1 MRAPRHVLM
10 TADTV
15 GGVWTFAL
23 ELCRALSTVGTRVS
37 LATSGAPLT
46 KDMRS
51 AACRVPGLELY
62 ESVYKLEWM
71 EDPWSDIDRA
81 GDWLLSLEAEL
92 QPDVVHLNEY
102 SHGALAFGAPKV
114 IVGHS
119 CVLSW
124 WEAVHGAAAPASWST
139 YRSRVRAG
147 LHGADAV
154 TTVSQSMWNALNH
167 HYGLPGASHVV
178 YNGRNPRDFQTAEK
192 EAIVLSSGRLWDEA
206 KNIRALDRAAR
217 WIRAD
222 VVVAGE
228 DKHPDGGRA
237 LLAHARSLGKLD
249 GQALGQWFARSAVY
263 ALPAHY
269 EPFGLS
275 VLEAALSGCA
285 LVLGDIPSLREIWRE
300 SALFVPPDDHE
311 ALALA
316 ANLLLARPLLRDTMA
331 REARKRALNFT
342 PERMLQGYLGFYAQA
357 GSRQRAAKK
366 GTTSCAS

>member
-1 MRAPRHVLM
+1 
-10 TADTV
+10 
-15 GGVWTFAL
+15 
-23 ELCRALSTVGTRVS
+23 
-37 LATSGAPLT
+37 
-46 KDMRS
+46 MRS
-51 AACRVPGLELY
+51 AARLVPGLELL

-71 EDPWSDIDRA
+71 EDPWSEIDRA

-92 QPDVVHLNEY
+92 KPDVIHLNEY
-102 SHGALAFGAPKV
+102 SHGALAFVAPKV
-114 IVGHS
+114 VVGHS

-124 WEAVHGAAAPASWST
+124 WEAVHRTAAPALWST

-147 LHGADAV
+147 LNGADAV
-154 TTVSQSMWNALNH
+154 TAVSQSMWNALNH

-178 YNGRNPRDFQTAEK
+178 YNSRNPRDFQPAEK
-192 EAIVLSSGRLWDEA
+192 EQIVLSSGRLWDEA

-217 WIRAD
+217 WIQAD

-228 DKHPDGGRA
+228 EKHPDGGRA
-237 LLAHARSLGKLD
+237 SLTHARSLGKLD
-249 GQALGQWFARSAVY
+249 QESLSRWFARSAVY
-263 ALPAHY
+263 ALPARY

-316 ANLLLARPLLRDTMA
+316 VNLLLARPWLRDSMA
-331 REARKRALNFT
+331 RAARNRALSFT
-342 PERMLQGYLGFYAQA
+342 PERMLQGYLGLYAQA